1 MKLKK
6 IMRLEKGAN
15 DPQEILTSGLDLVE
29 GLAFDWVGRQIYF
42 VDSRL
47 HTLEVCQEDG
57 KNRVILHNTN
67 VTQPRGIVV
76 DPTPEARFL
85 FWTDW
90 GEHPR
95 IERID
100 LDGENRI
107 VIVSTKIFW
116 PNGITLDLPSK
127 RVYFADSK
135 LDYIDYVDYNGKNR
149 RQILAGSHYLLHP
162 HSLSLFEDTIYWTDR
177 QLNRVLSCHK
187 FAGSNQTVVN
197 HLISQP
203 LSVSVH
209 HPSLQPPADNPC
221 KKATCSHLCLL
232 SRNSEGFSCKCR
244 PGFRAEG
251 PKCIE
256 EDIPFILVM
265 KGSQIVDVPLNPSSR
280 SSSGL
285 FSPIV
290 GVANG
295 RVLDYDKFKGEFY
308 WVEGTGENVS
318 TTSI

>member
-15 DPQEILTSGLDLVE
+15 DPQAVLSSGLDLVE
-29 GLAFDWVGRQIYF
+29 GLAFDWVARLLYF

-47 HTLEVCQEDG
+47 HTLEVCQENG
-57 KNRVILHNTN
+57 LNRVILFNTN

-76 DPTPEARFL
+76 DPTPAARFL

-90 GEHPR
+90 GDNPR

-100 LDGENRI
+100 LDGGNRT

-116 PNGITLDLPSK
+116 PNGITLDIPNK

-135 LDYIDYVDYNGKNR
+135 LDYIDFVDYNGLNR
-149 RQILAGSHYLLHP
+149 RQVLAGSHYLLHP
-162 HSLSLFEDTIYWTDR
+162 HSLSLFEDTVYWTDR

-187 FAGSNQTVVN
+187 FEGNNQSVVN

-209 HPSLQPPADNPC
+209 HPSLQPVSTNPC
-221 KKATCSHLCLL
+221 KKASCAHICLL
-232 SRNSEGFSCKCR
+232 SKSIQGFTCKCR

-251 PKCIE
+251 LKCIE
-256 EDIPFILVM
+256 EDNPFLLVM
-265 KGSQIVDVPLNPSSR
+265 KGTQIVDVAL
-280 SSSGL
+280 
-285 FSPIV
+285 SPAPTSPTTGYLSAIV
-290 GVANG
+290 GVENG
-295 RVLDYDKFKGEFY
+295 RIVDYDKFKGEFY
-308 WVEGTGENVS
+308 WIEGTGDNVR
-318 TTSI
+318 I